1 MEHIETSTTQPT
13 ETPTTPEP
21 DYDYTTLRDLSS
33 EDLTGL
39 VAPGLRIT
47 GFSTVDDGEDF
58 IKAITSAVFRGSF
71 DRDGEPAANVDQG
84 PIALHGTG
92 ALDTIL
98 RRRRH
103 MTSKSVPFETE
114 VLSPLVFEL
123 LPESTDGLTNPD
135 SIVGPQIRIKVSGR
149 VMTRRPELMK
159 TSFGVPT
166 KTIIL
171 NDEVIIYSREKK
183 INTGAVKPHMY
194 VATRS
199 LDKSNEE
206 DAKSDERKRG
216 SSERWYNAIVQALQ
230 NPYSAGAFGQ
240 GKKS

>member
-1 MEHIETSTTQPT
+1 MEHIETSATQPT

-21 DYDYTTLRDLSS
+21 VYDYTTLRDLSS
-33 EDLTGL
+33 EDLAGL

-47 GFSTVDDGEDF
+47 GFRTVDDGEIF
-58 IKAITSAVFRGSF
+58 INACTSAVFRGHL
-71 DRDGEPAANVDQG
+71 DRDGEPAADVDQG

-98 RRRRH
+98 RRRRR
-103 MTSKSVPFETE
+103 MTSKSIPFETE

-149 VMTRRPELMK
+149 VMTHRPELMK

-171 NDEVIIYSREKK
+171 NDEVIIYIRLKRT
-183 INTGAVKPHMY
+183 NRGAEEPHVY
-194 VATRS
+194 VATRP
-199 LDKSNEE
+199 LDKNEE
-206 DAKSDERKRG
+206 DPKFDKRKRE
-216 SSERWYNAIVQALQ
+216 SSERWFGAIVQALQ